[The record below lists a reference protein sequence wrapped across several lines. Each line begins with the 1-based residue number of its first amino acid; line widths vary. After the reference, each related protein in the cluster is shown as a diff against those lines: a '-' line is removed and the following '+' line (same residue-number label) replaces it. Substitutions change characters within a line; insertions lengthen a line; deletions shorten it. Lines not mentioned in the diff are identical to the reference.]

1 MIMPK
6 FQEDLIVSRII
17 QASKN
22 AKEGKV
28 LRGNLDDLLKKYND
42 IKFNVID
49 EEVIFLEIG
58 NPNIYKK

>member
-1 MIMPK
+1 MPK